1 LDPLARYEGTTGVA
15 KLLSDN
21 RRDEDLSVE
30 GGEEVGLPDHD
41 EVAEGR
47 RVTDDG
53 HARHQ

>member
-1 LDPLARYEGTTGVA
+1 MDPLARYEGTTGVA